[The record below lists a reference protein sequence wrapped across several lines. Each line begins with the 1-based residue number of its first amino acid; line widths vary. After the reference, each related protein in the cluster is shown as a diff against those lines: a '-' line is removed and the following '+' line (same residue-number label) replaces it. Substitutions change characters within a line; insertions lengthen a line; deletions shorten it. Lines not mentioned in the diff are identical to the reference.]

1 MAEGFF
7 LLRPVPRLSSIRRA
21 ISALVLPPR
30 FPGLRPEIRGSRWEN
45 RNGTTEQ
52 ETIMAKIMKR
62 TVDALQPD
70 PHHDVFAWDSELRG
84 FGIRVKPSGVKTF
97 LIQYRN
103 VEGRTRRLVLG
114 QYGALAPEA
123 ARDLARDKL
132 TAVAK
137 GEDPSAERH
146 AVRAGMSVSEVCDW
160 YLEQA
165 EAGRILGRN
174 RRPIKASTL
183 QMDRSRIVT
192 HIKPLLGSRLVSGL
206 TLKDVEGMQ
215 ADIAGGKSARGRRKG
230 RGGKS
235 TGGAGVAS
243 RTIGTL
249 RGLLGHAARLNVIGK
264 NPAAG
269 VRQLAVERRQR
280 RLNDDELRHLGKVMQ
295 DMAAEGEHP
304 TGLAAIRAMLLSGF
318 RRMEVLGL
326 ERLWV
331 SQNEHCVRFPD
342 TKSGAQIRVL
352 GRIALSCLDSAPSRE
367 GSPYVFPADWGE
379 GHFIGVVR
387 VLDRV
392 CAKANLKHVTPH
404 VLRHTFASVAG
415 DLGFSE
421 LTIAGLLGHSARG
434 VTQGY
439 VHLDT
444 ALVVAADRV
453 SARIAELLD
462 GVGSSMLRKKGSRK

>member
-1 MAEGFF
+1 
-7 LLRPVPRLSSIRRA
+7 
-21 ISALVLPPR
+21 
-30 FPGLRPEIRGSRWEN
+30 
-45 RNGTTEQ
+45 
-52 ETIMAKIMKR
+52 MAKITKR
-62 TVDALQPD
+62 VVDAMQPVRGQ
-70 PHHDVFAWDSELRG
+70 DVFTWDNELRG
-84 FGIRVKPSGVKTF
+84 FGVRVKPSGVKTF

-114 QYGALAPEA
+114 QYGALTAEN
-123 ARDLARDKL
+123 ARGLAREKL
-132 TAVAK
+132 AAVAK

-146 AVRAGMSVSEVCDW
+146 AVRAGMTVSEVCDW

-165 EAGRILGRN
+165 ESGRILGRN

-183 QMDRSRIVT
+183 QMDRSRIET

-206 TLKDVEGMQ
+206 TLKDIEAMQ
-215 ADIAGGKSARGRRKG
+215 ADIASGKSARGRKKG

-243 RTIGTL
+243 RTIGTF
-249 RGLLGHAARLNVIGK
+249 RSLLGHAARLNVVSK
-264 NPAAG
+264 NPAVG

-280 RLNDDELRHLGKVMQ
+280 RLSDDELRYLGKIMR
-295 DMAAEGEHP
+295 DLAADGEHP

-326 ERLWV
+326 EHSWV
-331 SQNEHCVRFPD
+331 SSSEHCVRFPD

-352 GRIALSCLDSAPSRE
+352 GAAAVSCLESAPVRD
-367 GSPYVFPADWGE
+367 GSPYLFPADWGE

-392 CAKANLKHVTPH
+392 CAKAKLKNVTPH

-444 ALVVAADRV
+444 ALVVAADSV

-462 GVGSSMLRKKGSRK
+462 GAVASTQRKKGGCDCWRASESRALPTS

>member
-1 MAEGFF
+1 
-7 LLRPVPRLSSIRRA
+7 
-21 ISALVLPPR
+21 
-30 FPGLRPEIRGSRWEN
+30 
-45 RNGTTEQ
+45 
-52 ETIMAKIMKR
+52 MAKIMKR

-70 PHHDVFAWDSELRG
+70 PDHDVFAWDSELRG

-123 ARDLARDKL
+123 ARDLAREKL

-183 QMDRSRIVT
+183 QMDRSRIET

-206 TLKDVEGMQ
+206 TLKDIEGMQ
-215 ADIAGGKSARGRRKG
+215 ADIAAGKSARGRKKG

-280 RLNDDELRHLGKVMQ
+280 RLSDDELRHFGKVMR

-326 ERLWV
+326 ERPWV

-352 GRIALSCLDSAPSRE
+352 GRTAMSCLESAPRRD
-367 GSPYVFPADWGE
+367 GSPYLFAADWGD

-392 CAKANLKHVTPH
+392 CTQAKLKDVTPH

-444 ALVVAADRV
+444 ALVVAAERV

-462 GVGSSMLRKKGSRK
+462 GVASGTEGKRGSRKEVAGVIAA